1 MPNKNMEFNF
11 KMDKK
16 SFSEVSKAFGIGFA
30 YGVGIVS
37 LLLAIYS
44 LVQDYSNSHLQTK
57 TLFYLITGISCIY
70 LGSCFKRSKRKT
82 FEEKGS

>member
-1 MPNKNMEFNF
+1 MEFNF

-16 SFSEVSKAFGIGFA
+16 SFSEVSKTFSVGFAFGV
-30 YGVGIVS
+30 GVVS

-70 LGSCFKRSKRKT
+70 LGRRFKRFKNPS
-82 FEEKGS
+82 